1 MLDIYQ
7 IQEEYKKQ
15 KVEKNLF
22 EKDLK
27 QKRRSLTITDIKI
40 SDLDEVHS
48 VWIKL
53 ADKIQMNARSHIEA
67 VVTMAIQSVFEKPYK
82 FKLVFEEK
90 RNNIT
95 CTPLVIEDGYEYSP
109 KDQMGGGMIDIIGF
123 ALRITLW
130 SMRVP
135 RSRNIFIL
143 DEPFRFCGDLTLKA
157 AVMLKKL
164 SEKLKFQVLLV
175 THNAE
180 LKEVC
185 DKVWIINNRRF
196 SRLTILNK
204 VFEKIIKKI
213 RRRG

>member
-1 MLDIYQ
+1 MLDIYE

-15 KVEKNLF
+15 IIEKNIF

-27 QKRRSLTITDIKI
+27 HKKRSFTFTNIKI
-40 SDLDEVHS
+40 NNLEEVHS

-67 VVTMAIQSVFEKPYK
+67 VVTMAIQSVFQKPYK

-135 RSRNIFIL
+135 RSRNIFML

-175 THNAE
+175 THNTE

-185 DKVWIINNRRF
+185 DRVWIINNRRF
-196 SRLTILNK
+196 SKLTILNK
-204 VFEKIIKKI
+204 VIDIIVRKI
-213 RRRG
+213 RRRK

>member
-143 DEPFRFCGDLTLKA
+143 DEPFRFISK
-157 AVMLKKL
+157 
-164 SEKLKFQVLLV
+164 ELLPKV
-175 THNAE
+175 SLL
-180 LKEVC
+180 LKELSQKLQMQIIMITHSKELISSA
-185 DKVWIINNRRF
+185 DKVFITSMKNGVSKI
-196 SRLTILNK
+196 K
-204 VFEKIIKKI
+204 EKRNGSYK
-213 RRRG
+213 

>member
-1 MLDIYQ
+1 MLDIYE

-15 KVEKNLF
+15 IIEKNIF

-27 QKRRSLTITDIKI
+27 HKKRSFTFTNIKI
-40 SDLDEVHS
+40 NNLEEVHS

-67 VVTMAIQSVFEKPYK
+67 VVTMAIQSVFQKPYK

-135 RSRNIFIL
+135 RSRNIFML

-175 THNAE
+175 THNTE

-185 DKVWIINNRRF
+185 DRVWVINNRRF
-196 SRLTILNK
+196 SKLTILNK
-204 VFEKIIKKI
+204 VIDTIVRKI
-213 RRRG
+213 RRRK

>member
-1 MLDIYQ
+1 MLDIYE

-15 KVEKNLF
+15 IIEKNIF

-27 QKRRSLTITDIKI
+27 HKKRSFTFTNIKI
-40 SDLDEVHS
+40 NNLEEVHS

-67 VVTMAIQSVFEKPYK
+67 VVTMAIQSVFQKPYK
-82 FKLVFEEK
+82 FKLIFEEK

-175 THNAE
+175 THNTE

-185 DKVWIINNRRF
+185 DKVWVINNRRF
-196 SRLTILNK
+196 SRLTIINK
-204 VFEKIIKKI
+204 VIDIIRKI
-213 RRRG
+213 RRRK